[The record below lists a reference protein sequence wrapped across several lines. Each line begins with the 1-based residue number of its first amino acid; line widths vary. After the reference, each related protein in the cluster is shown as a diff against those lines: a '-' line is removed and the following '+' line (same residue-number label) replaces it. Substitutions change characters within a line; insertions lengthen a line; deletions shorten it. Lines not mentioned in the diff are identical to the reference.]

1 MFKKLLVQILITFIV
16 LSLVLNRRVLRPLK
30 HLSAAAQGIA
40 SGDLKTQ
47 IPYTAKDEFGELS
60 RQLESMRG
68 SLEKHV
74 TLLELRVDQ
83 RTRDQHK
90 LNEAL
95 QESMVQVQHAQKQL
109 VQQEKLAA
117 LGGLVAGIAHEL
129 NTPVGNAL
137 TVATSLT
144 TNTDTIKAKMASG
157 VTRSALDDYINDVN
171 DGAKMIEHN
180 LTRAAE
186 LVAGFKQTAI
196 DQTSAKR
203 REFDLKKI
211 VAETL
216 ITLSP
221 NFRNKKIVV
230 HNDIDAG
237 LALDS
242 YPGPL
247 SQIVTNLINNAVLH
261 GFESIDE
268 GDIFIVGHS
277 FVYQGRNW
285 VKIKIRDTGKGIP
298 VENQKKIFDP
308 FFTTKLGKGGNG
320 LGMHIVHNLVTGA
333 LGGDISLYSKVG
345 EGAEFTISI
354 PCVAPLL
361 QHVDGTL

>member
-1 MFKKLLVQILITFIV
+1 M
-16 LSLVLNRRVLRPLK
+16 LSVVLNRRILRPLK
-30 HLSAAAQGIA
+30 LLSSAAQGIA

-47 IPYTAKDEFGELS
+47 IPSTAKDEFGELS

-83 RTRDQHK
+83 RTRDQQK

-95 QESMVQVQHAQKQL
+95 QESMVQVQQAQKQL

-144 TNTDTIKAKMASG
+144 TNTDAIKVKMTTG
-157 VTRSALDDYINDVN
+157 ITRSALDDFIGDVS

-196 DQTSAKR
+196 DQTTAKR
-203 REFDLKKI
+203 REFELKKL

-221 NFRNKKIVV
+221 NLRNKKIVV
-230 HNDIDAG
+230 HNAIDES
-237 LALDS
+237 LSLDS

-261 GFESIDE
+261 AFESIDE
-268 GDIFIVGHS
+268 GDIFIDGHG
-277 FVYQGRNW
+277 FLYQGADW
-285 VKIKIRDTGKGIP
+285 VKLKIRDTGKGIP
-298 VENQKKIFDP
+298 IENQKKIFDP
-308 FFTTKLGKGGNG
+308 FFTTKFGKGGNG

-333 LGGDISLYSKVG
+333 LGGDIALYSKVG
-345 EGAEFTISI
+345 EGTEFAISI
-354 PCVAPLL
+354 PCIAPSL
-361 QHVDGTL
+361 QNVDGTL